1 MYEQKCHKHNTGGDY
16 SVHSVQGNL
25 HLENYFQLGNTLQ
38 KKRKVMWDVSQ
49 GHNKE
54 ADVIQEEILK
64 ERVSLVWGRK
74 RLFCFV
80 CFIIKKR
87 GAGTTPEV
95 HDYCKG
101 SRDKFCFLTPC
112 RAVRKKQPNS

>member
-16 SVHSVQGNL
+16 SVHLVQGNL

-38 KKRKVMWDVSQ
+38 KKRKAMWGVSQ

-64 ERVSLVWGRK
+64 EGVSLVWGRK

-87 GAGTTPEV
+87 GAVCGGGRTRHLRYMITI
-95 HDYCKG
+95 KG
-101 SRDKFCFLTPC
+101 
-112 RAVRKKQPNS
+112 AVINSAS